1 MICPHIKTTPEV
13 VNYINKFNTDEELL
27 RSGGLPTNMLDR
39 LAFGFSDEDI
49 KTLNP
54 DQLNVKWHDDMDNV
68 KWEQQKSGLSKVAW
82 AKTINLS
89 EPIDVVF
96 EKNKFYIDDGHHR
109 TYAAKILK
117 QPLNVNLDIRM
128 NPITALT
135 PKLGYDDFH
144 RCLFKQIKNMNLNE
158 QLNRMKSFMGI
169 EEDYP
174 ENFSLEEF
182 KKLTSF
188 KKRLEYCNKNLQRIS
203 SGSSRALYKID
214 EEKVLKLAMNQKGIA
229 QNEQEIIL
237 SNYYDISDIVAHVFD
252 KDDKNNTWLEMELA
266 RKLTLGDF
274 KRITGFDFKD
284 FDATIH
290 NYYLD
295 AVLHRNDFR
304 KEVDKEISQEM
315 WENEFTYSILNFIGS
330 YQIPAGDLG

>member
-13 VNYINKFNTDEELL
+13 VDYINKFNTDEELL
-27 RSGGLPTNMLDR
+27 RSGGLPTNILDR

-54 DQLNVKWHDDMDNV
+54 DQLHVKWHDDMDNV
-68 KWEQQKSGLSKVAW
+68 KWEQQKSGLSKLAW

-128 NPITALT
+128 NPIITLA

-158 QLNRMKSFMGI
+158 QLSRIKNMMGLTENIQIKPISFDNPYDDEDEDFDVYDASDQADKIAKIGGI
-169 EEDYP
+169 NILRGKELSYVATIQNQVVGALWIETSNNEFSFDVAVDP
-174 ENFSLEEF
+174 NFQGKGIGEKLVKIAISEF
-182 KKLTSF
+182 DNYNIDGDLT
-188 KKRLEYCNKNLQRIS
+188 
-203 SGSSRALYKID
+203 YKID
-214 EEKVLKLAMNQKGIA
+214 VTNPIMEKLLTKFGFH
-229 QNEQEIIL
+229 II
-237 SNYYDISDIVAHVFD
+237 NKIPGH
-252 KDDKNNTWLEMELA
+252 
-266 RKLTLGDF
+266 
-274 KRITGFDFKD
+274 
-284 FDATIH
+284 TIMT
-290 NYYLD
+290 
-295 AVLHRNDFR
+295 
-304 KEVDKEISQEM
+304 K
-315 WENEFTYSILNFIGS
+315 
-330 YQIPAGDLG
+330 